1 MLAIIKKK
9 QQQENLKHWYTVADA
24 DIAPAISDISMHG
37 TEFMDHM
44 RD

>member
-9 QQQENLKHWYTVADA
+9 QQKNPKHWYTVADA
-24 DIAPAISDISMHG
+24 DIAPTISDISMHG
-37 TEFMDHM
+37 TEFMDNM